1 MALGL
6 LSPLNLLAGLA
17 VAVPIA
23 IHLLQRKREATVDFP
38 AVRFLIL
45 AQRRSSR
52 RVRVRRLLLL
62 LMRCLAIVLFVLLLA
77 RPVLQAPG
85 AAFREGEPG
94 FTAVILDTSLSMTA
108 LAADN
113 RPRFEA
119 ARDLAR
125 GIASRAGSQERFA
138 LIEAAPR
145 PGESEAAPQ
154 WLAAD
159 GFIGAVGAASAR
171 PAVVRPE
178 RAFAEAYRLLR
189 EAGAAQ
195 RRIIVISDLARG
207 GWDHAS
213 LGALPMFDA
222 SVPVRVLRLGGDG
235 ARNRAGIV
243 RIGARGESRVAGEP
257 RVVRV
262 ELVNAGPEKV
272 LPVEL
277 WLDGK
282 LAASRLETV
291 PPGTSAAVEFTLRPP
306 AAGPQQVEVRLPPD
320 RYPADDRR
328 FLGIDVAPQV
338 SVLAIDGEPGV
349 SLTQSETFYLQEALR
364 SERLAVTIPVH
375 VDIAGPEL
383 PATPIPPG
391 TAVVI
396 VANVRAPG
404 EKAGKVLADYVAAGG
419 SLLVFWGDSCDVEAW
434 RRELPGLL
442 PAQVAGT
449 DAAPPERPWR
459 IGEVDY
465 SAAPLAVFR
474 PPANGTFA
482 TASFTLRARLDHAT
496 PAAHVLARFEDG
508 APWLI
513 EQRVGRGRVVF
524 SASTADLDGN
534 DLATKPVYVPL
545 VQRLVLWLADSLQE
559 ASDVEHV
566 AGEPLEFTGGAELAG
581 TRLGIETPGG
591 VRREVEFR
599 TAAAGSLAATGETGE
614 IGFYRWS
621 RPGRTGNAAVNIP
634 AAESDLTPLGAD
646 EIDERLRPVRAE
658 LVEVSPTVAATDPA
672 RLGVQSLTRPLLL
685 ALLAVLFLE
694 TVIAGPRV
702 ALRDLLQRRRSPT
715 TAK

>member
-1 MALGL
+1 L
-6 LSPLNLLAGLA
+6 LAPLNLLAGLA

-38 AVRFLIL
+38 AVRLLLL

-62 LMRCLAIVLFVLLLA
+62 LVRCLAVLLFVVLLA

-108 LAADN
+108 LAADA

-125 GIASRAGSQERFA
+125 GIASGAGQHEQFA
-138 LIEAAPR
+138 LIEAALR
-145 PGESEAAPQ
+145 PGESAAVSR

-171 PAVVRPE
+171 PAVVDPA
-178 RAFAEAYRLLR
+178 RAFDEAYRLLR

-195 RRIIVISDLARG
+195 RRIVVISDLARG
-207 GWDHAS
+207 GWDRAS
-213 LGALPMFDA
+213 LGALSMFDA
-222 SVPVRVLRLGGDG
+222 AVPVRVLRLGGDG
-235 ARNRAGIV
+235 ARNRAGVV
-243 RIGARGESRVAGEP
+243 RIGARGESRVAGVP

-262 ELVNAGPEKV
+262 EVANAGPQEV

-291 PPGTSAAVEFTLRPP
+291 PPGTRAAVEFSLRPA
-306 AAGPQQVEVRLPPD
+306 AAGAQRVEVRLPPD

-328 FLGIDVAPQV
+328 LLGIDVAAPV
-338 SVLAIDGEPGV
+338 NVLAIDGEPGA
-349 SLTQSETFYLQEALR
+349 SLTQSETFFLQEALR
-364 SERLAVTIPVH
+364 SERLAVTVPIH
-375 VDIAGPEL
+375 VTSAGPEV
-383 PATPIPPG
+383 PATPVPAG

-404 EKAGKVLADYVAAGG
+404 EKAARVLADFVAAGG
-419 SLLVFWGDSCDVEAW
+419 SLLVFWGGLCDAEAW
-434 RRELPGLL
+434 QRALPGLL

-449 DAAPPERPWR
+449 DLAPPERPWR
-459 IGEVDY
+459 IGAVDY
-465 SAAPLAVFR
+465 ATAPFTVFR

-482 TASFTLRARLDHAT
+482 TASFTLRARLEQQLPSAR
-496 PAAHVLARFEDG
+496 VLARFEDG

-513 EQRVGRGRVVF
+513 EHRVGRGRVVF
-524 SASTADLDGN
+524 WASTADLEGN
-534 DLATKPVYVPL
+534 DLATRPVYVPL
-545 VQRLVLWLADSLQE
+545 VQRLVLWLADSLDE
-559 ASDVEHV
+559 ALDFEHI
-566 AGEPLEFTGGAELAG
+566 AGEPLEFTGGVELVG
-581 TRLGIETPGG
+581 TRVGVETPGG
-591 VRREVEFR
+591 LRREVEFR
-599 TAAAGSLAATGETGE
+599 AAPTGSLAVTGETGE
-614 IGFYRWS
+614 TGFYRWS
-621 RPGRTGNAAVNIP
+621 RPGRTGIAAVNIP
-634 AAESDLTPLGAD
+634 AAESDLEPLGAD
-646 EIDERLRPVRAE
+646 EIEARLRPVRAE
-658 LVEVSPTVAATDPA
+658 LVEVSPAGAAADRS

-685 ALLAVLFLE
+685 ALLAVLVLE
-694 TVIAGPRV
+694 TVIAGPRLSWR
-702 ALRDLLQRRRSPT
+702 AGR
-715 TAK
+715 